1 VTGQPRRLTIRLRLT
16 LTYTSLILL
25 TGVAML
31 ATVFAVLAIVP
42 GYAFTAGP
50 FPYGTTHDLYTI
62 NGRDDVLRLFLV
74 VSLPALLVIGGVGG
88 VVSWFVAGRLLQPL
102 RQIAATAER
111 LDGRNLDARIA
122 VDGPHDEIRDVA
134 DTVNAMLDRLE
145 ASFTSR
151 SRFTA
156 NASHELRTPLASM
169 KTMLQVAI
177 RSDHPPETARTLDRL
192 HTTVDQMTSIT
203 AALLEL
209 ARGDSDLAARPIA
222 LRNEVASALSAVDA
236 ELVARRLRVSVH
248 LDDAVVTGEPVL
260 VRQLVVNLVRNAV
273 VHNVPGGAIDIAV
286 TAQPDVRLTV
296 ANDGRRITAAEAAT
310 LTEPF
315 RRLDRT
321 RSDGSGFGLGLAL
334 VQKVATAHGATLDLT
349 PKDGG
354 GLLVAVAFGA
364 SEDSGIRHE
373 RTRWEPRA

>member
-1 VTGQPRRLTIRLRLT
+1 MTEQPRRLTIRLRLT
-16 LTYTSLILL
+16 LTYTALILL
-25 TGVAML
+25 TGGAML

-62 NGRDDVLRLFLV
+62 NGRDDVLRLFLI

-111 LDGRNLDARIA
+111 LDDRNLDARIA

-169 KTMLQVAI
+169 KTMLQVAL

-209 ARGDSDLAARPIA
+209 ARGDSDLTARPIA
-222 LRNEVASALSAVDA
+222 LRNEVASALRTVDA

-248 LDDAVVTGEPVL
+248 LDDAVVPGEPVL

-273 VHNVPGGAIDIAV
+273 VHNVPGGTIDITV

-349 PKDGG
+349 PRSDG
-354 GLLVAVAFGA
+354 GLLAVVAFPA
-364 SEDSGIRHE
+364 VDDE
-373 RTRWEPRA
+373 RQRDRD

>member
-1 VTGQPRRLTIRLRLT
+1 MTEQPRRLTIRLRLT
-16 LTYTSLILL
+16 LTYTALILL
-25 TGVAML
+25 TGGAML

-62 NGRDDVLRLFLV
+62 NGRDDVLRLFLI

-88 VVSWFVAGRLLQPL
+88 VVSWLVAGRLLQPL

-111 LDGRNLDARIA
+111 LDDRNLDARIA

-169 KTMLQVAI
+169 KTMLQVAL
-177 RSDHPPETARTLDRL
+177 RSDHTPETARTLDRL

-209 ARGDSDLAARPIA
+209 ARGDSDLTARPIA
-222 LRNEVASALSAVDA
+222 LRNEVASALRAVDA

-248 LDDAVVTGEPVL
+248 LDDAVVPGEPVL

-273 VHNVPGGAIDIAV
+273 VHNVPAGTIDITV

-296 ANDGRRITAAEAAT
+296 ANDGRRITPAEAAT

-349 PKDGG
+349 PRNDG
-354 GLLVAVAFGA
+354 GLLAVVAFPA
-364 SEDSGIRHE
+364 VDDE
-373 RTRWEPRA
+373 RQPDRDRERD

>member
-1 VTGQPRRLTIRLRLT
+1 VTGRQPRRLTIRLRLT
-16 LTYTSLILL
+16 LTYTALILL
-25 TGVAML
+25 TGGAML

-62 NGRDDVLRLFLV
+62 NGRGDVLRLFLI
-74 VSLPALLVIGGVGG
+74 VSLPALVVIGGVGG

-102 RQIAATAER
+102 REIAATAER
-111 LDGRNLDARIA
+111 LDDRNLDARIA
-122 VDGPHDEIRDVA
+122 VDGPRDEIRDVA

-169 KTMLQVAI
+169 KTMLQVAL
-177 RSDHPPETARTLDRL
+177 RSDTPPDTARTLERL
-192 HTTVDQMTSIT
+192 HATVDQMTRIT
-203 AALLEL
+203 GALLEL
-209 ARGDSDLAARPIA
+209 ARGDSDLAARRIA
-222 LRNEVASALSAVDA
+222 LRNEVASALRVVDG
-236 ELVARRLRVSVH
+236 ELVARHLRVTVR

-260 VRQLVVNLVRNAV
+260 VRQLVENVVRNAV
-273 VHNVPGGAIDIAV
+273 VHNLHGGAVEIAL
-286 TAQPDVRLTV
+286 TAHPDVRLTV
-296 ANDGRRITAAEAAT
+296 QNDGRVITPAEAAT

-321 RSDGSGFGLGLAL
+321 HGDGSGFGLGLAL
-334 VQKVATAHGATLDLT
+334 VQKVATAHGAVLDIA
-349 PKDGG
+349 PRDGG
-354 GLLVAVAFGA
+354 GLLVAVTFRPADQRGT
-364 SEDSGIRHE
+364 DG
-373 RTRWEPRA
+373 

>member
-1 VTGQPRRLTIRLRLT
+1 MTEQPRRLTIRLRLT
-16 LTYTSLILL
+16 LTYTALILL
-25 TGVAML
+25 TGGAML

-62 NGRDDVLRLFLV
+62 NGRDDVLRLFLI

-88 VVSWFVAGRLLQPL
+88 VVSWLVAGRLLQPL

-111 LDGRNLDARIA
+111 LDDRNLDARIA

-169 KTMLQVAI
+169 KTMLQVAL
-177 RSDHPPETARTLDRL
+177 RSDHTPETARTLDRL

-209 ARGDSDLAARPIA
+209 ARGDSDLTARPIA
-222 LRNEVASALSAVDA
+222 LRNEVASALRAVDA

-248 LDDAVVTGEPVL
+248 LDDAVVAGEPVL

-273 VHNVPGGAIDIAV
+273 VHNVPGGTIDITV

-349 PKDGG
+349 PRSDG
-354 GLLVAVAFGA
+354 GLLAVVAFPA
-364 SEDSGIRHE
+364 VDDDRQ
-373 RTRWEPRA
+373 RDRDRD

>member
-1 VTGQPRRLTIRLRLT
+1 MTEQPRRLTIRLRLT
-16 LTYTSLILL
+16 LTYTALILL
-25 TGVAML
+25 TGGAML

-62 NGRDDVLRLFLV
+62 NGRDDVLRLFLI
-74 VSLPALLVIGGVGG
+74 VSLPVLLVIGGVGG

-111 LDGRNLDARIA
+111 LDDRNLDARIA

-169 KTMLQVAI
+169 KTMLQVAL

-209 ARGDSDLAARPIA
+209 ARGDSDLTARPIA
-222 LRNEVASALSAVDA
+222 LRNEVASALRAVDA

-248 LDDAVVTGEPVL
+248 LDDAVVPGEPVL

-273 VHNVPGGAIDIAV
+273 VHNVPVGTIDITV

-349 PKDGG
+349 PRNDG
-354 GLLVAVAFGA
+354 GLLAVVAFPA
-364 SEDSGIRHE
+364 VDDE
-373 RTRWEPRA
+373 RQPDRDRD

>member
-1 VTGQPRRLTIRLRLT
+1 MTEQPRRLTIRLRLT
-16 LTYTSLILL
+16 LTYTALILL
-25 TGVAML
+25 TGGAML

-62 NGRDDVLRLFLV
+62 NGRDDVLRLFLI

-111 LDGRNLDARIA
+111 LDDRNLDARIA

-169 KTMLQVAI
+169 KTMLQVAL
-177 RSDHPPETARTLDRL
+177 RSDHPPRDRPDPRSAAHHGRPDDLDHRCAPRAR
-192 HTTVDQMTSIT
+192 
-203 AALLEL
+203 
-209 ARGDSDLAARPIA
+209 
-222 LRNEVASALSAVDA
+222 
-236 ELVARRLRVSVH
+236 ARRLRP
-248 LDDAVVTGEPVL
+248 DGATDRTAERGG
-260 VRQLVVNLVRNAV
+260 VRPPCR
-273 VHNVPGGAIDIAV
+273 
-286 TAQPDVRLTV
+286 
-296 ANDGRRITAAEAAT
+296 GRRA
-310 LTEPF
+310 
-315 RRLDRT
+315 RRPP
-321 RSDGSGFGLGLAL
+321 SPC
-334 VQKVATAHGATLDLT
+334 VGA
-349 PKDGG
+349 
-354 GLLVAVAFGA
+354 
-364 SEDSGIRHE
+364 
-373 RTRWEPRA
+373 PRRRGRPR

>member
-1 VTGQPRRLTIRLRLT
+1 MTEQPRRLTIRLRLT
-16 LTYTSLILL
+16 LTYTALILL
-25 TGVAML
+25 TGGAML

-62 NGRDDVLRLFLV
+62 NGRDDVLRLFLI
-74 VSLPALLVIGGVGG
+74 VSLPTLLVIGGVGG

-111 LDGRNLDARIA
+111 LDDRNLDARIA

-169 KTMLQVAI
+169 KTMLQVAL
-177 RSDHPPETARTLDRL
+177 RSDHTRETARTLDRL
-192 HTTVDQMTSIT
+192 HTTVDQMTAIT

-209 ARGDSDLAARPIA
+209 ARGDSDLTARPIA
-222 LRNEVASALSAVDA
+222 LRNEVASALRAVDA
-236 ELVARRLRVSVH
+236 ELVARRLHVSVH
-248 LDDAVVTGEPVL
+248 LDDAVVPGEPVL

-273 VHNVPGGAIDIAV
+273 VHNVPGGTIDITV

-296 ANDGRRITAAEAAT
+296 ANDGRRITPAEAAT

-321 RSDGSGFGLGLAL
+321 RSDRSGFGVGLAL

-349 PKDGG
+349 PRSDG
-354 GLLVAVAFGA
+354 GLLAVVAFPA
-364 SEDSGIRHE
+364 VDDE
-373 RTRWEPRA
+373 RQPDRDRD

>member
-1 VTGQPRRLTIRLRLT
+1 MTRQPRRLTIRLRLT
-16 LTYTSLILL
+16 LTYTALILL
-25 TGVAML
+25 TGGAML

-50 FPYGTTHDLYTI
+50 FPYGTTHDIYTI
-62 NGRDDVLRLFLV
+62 NGRDDVLRLFLI
-74 VSLPALLVIGGVGG
+74 VSLPALVVIGGVGG

-102 RQIAATAER
+102 REIAATAER
-111 LDGRNLDARIA
+111 LDDRNLDARIA
-122 VDGPHDEIRDVA
+122 VDGPDDEIRDVA
-134 DTVNAMLDRLE
+134 NTVNAMLDRLE

-177 RSDHPPETARTLDRL
+177 RSEHPPQTALALDRL

-209 ARGDSDLAARPIA
+209 ARGDSDLTTRLIP
-222 LRNEVASALSAVDA
+222 LRNEVAFALRAVDA
-236 ELVARRLRVSVH
+236 ELVARRIRVTVH
-248 LDDAVVTGEPVL
+248 LDDAVVTGESVL
-260 VRQLVVNLVRNAV
+260 IRQLVVNLIRNAV
-273 VHNVPGGAIDIAV
+273 VHNIPGGAIDITV

-296 ANDGRRITAAEAAT
+296 ENDGRTITPTEAAT

-321 RSDGSGFGLGLAL
+321 RTDGSGFGLGLAL
-334 VQKVATAHGATLDLT
+334 VQKVATAHGADLALT
-349 PKDGG
+349 PRDGG
-354 GLLVAVAFGA
+354 GLLVVVTFGA
-364 SEDSGIRHE
+364 PEGHGA
-373 RTRWEPRA
+373 TR

>member
-1 VTGQPRRLTIRLRLT
+1 MTEQPRRLTIRLRLT
-16 LTYTSLILL
+16 LTYTALILL
-25 TGVAML
+25 TGGAML
-31 ATVFAVLAIVP
+31 AAVFAVLAIVP

-62 NGRDDVLRLFLV
+62 NGRDDVLRLFLI
-74 VSLPALLVIGGVGG
+74 VSLPALVVIGGVGG

-111 LDGRNLDARIA
+111 LDDRNLDARIA

-169 KTMLQVAI
+169 KTMLQVAL

-209 ARGDSDLAARPIA
+209 ARGDSDLTARPIA
-222 LRNEVASALSAVDA
+222 LRNEVASALRAVDA

-248 LDDAVVTGEPVL
+248 LDDAVVPGEPVL

-273 VHNVPGGAIDIAV
+273 VHNVPAGTIDITV

-349 PKDGG
+349 PRDDG
-354 GLLVAVAFGA
+354 GLLAVVAFPA
-364 SEDSGIRHE
+364 LDDE
-373 RTRWEPRA
+373 RQPDRDRD

>member
-1 VTGQPRRLTIRLRLT
+1 MTEQPRRLTIRLRLT
-16 LTYTSLILL
+16 LTYTALILL
-25 TGVAML
+25 TGGAML

-62 NGRDDVLRLFLV
+62 NGRDDVLRLFLI

-111 LDGRNLDARIA
+111 LDDRNLDARIA

-169 KTMLQVAI
+169 KTMLQVAL

-209 ARGDSDLAARPIA
+209 ARGDSDLTARPIA
-222 LRNEVASALSAVDA
+222 LRNEVASALRAVDA

-248 LDDAVVTGEPVL
+248 LDDAVVAGEPVL

-273 VHNVPGGAIDIAV
+273 VHNVPGGTIDITV

-349 PKDGG
+349 PRSDG
-354 GLLVAVAFGA
+354 GLLAVVAFPA
-364 SEDSGIRHE
+364 VDDE
-373 RTRWEPRA
+373 RQPDRDRD

>member
-1 VTGQPRRLTIRLRLT
+1 MTEQPRRLTIRLRLT
-16 LTYTSLILL
+16 LTYTALILL
-25 TGVAML
+25 TGGAML

-62 NGRDDVLRLFLV
+62 NGRDDVLRLFLI
-74 VSLPALLVIGGVGG
+74 VSLPALVVIGGVGG

-111 LDGRNLDARIA
+111 LDDRNLDARIA

-169 KTMLQVAI
+169 KTMLQVAL

-192 HTTVDQMTSIT
+192 HTTVDQMTAIT

-209 ARGDSDLAARPIA
+209 ARGDSDLTARPIA
-222 LRNEVASALSAVDA
+222 LRNEVASALRAVDA
-236 ELVARRLRVSVH
+236 ELLARRLRVSVH
-248 LDDAVVTGEPVL
+248 LDDAVVPGEPVL

-273 VHNVPGGAIDIAV
+273 VHNVPGGSIDITV

-296 ANDGRRITAAEAAT
+296 ANDGRRITAGEAAT

-349 PKDGG
+349 PRDDG
-354 GLLVAVAFGA
+354 GLLAVVAFPA
-364 SEDSGIRHE
+364 VDEE
-373 RTRWEPRA
+373 RQLDRDRDRDRD

>member
-1 VTGQPRRLTIRLRLT
+1 MTEQPRRLTIRLRLT
-16 LTYTSLILL
+16 LTYTALILL
-25 TGVAML
+25 TGGAML

-62 NGRDDVLRLFLV
+62 NGRDDVLRLFLI

-111 LDGRNLDARIA
+111 LDDRNLDARIA

-169 KTMLQVAI
+169 KTMLQVAL
-177 RSDHPPETARTLDRL
+177 RSDHTPETARTLDRL

-209 ARGDSDLAARPIA
+209 ARGDSDLTARPIA
-222 LRNEVASALSAVDA
+222 LRNEVASALRAVDA

-248 LDDAVVTGEPVL
+248 LDDAVVPGEPVL

-273 VHNVPGGAIDIAV
+273 VHNVPGGTIDITV

-349 PKDGG
+349 PRSDG
-354 GLLVAVAFGA
+354 GLLAVVAFPA
-364 SEDSGIRHE
+364 VDDE
-373 RTRWEPRA
+373 RQPDRDRD

>member
-1 VTGQPRRLTIRLRLT
+1 MTEQPRRLTIRLRLT
-16 LTYTSLILL
+16 LTYTALILL
-25 TGVAML
+25 TGGAML

-62 NGRDDVLRLFLV
+62 NGRDDVLRLFLI
-74 VSLPALLVIGGVGG
+74 VSLPALVVIGGVGG

-111 LDGRNLDARIA
+111 LDDRNLDARIA

-177 RSDHPPETARTLDRL
+177 RSDHSPQTARTLDRL

-203 AALLEL
+203 AALLDL

-236 ELVARRLRVSVH
+236 ELAARRLRVTVH
-248 LDDAVVTGEPVL
+248 LDDAVIIGEPVL
-260 VRQLVVNLVRNAV
+260 IRQLVVNLVRNAV
-273 VHNVPGGAIDIAV
+273 VHNVPGGAIDITV
-286 TAQPDVRLTV
+286 TALPSAQMTIL
-296 ANDGRRITAAEAAT
+296 NDGRQITPAEAAT

-315 RRLDRT
+315 RRIDRT
-321 RSDGSGFGLGLAL
+321 RSEGSGFGLGLAL
-334 VQKVATAHGATLDLT
+334 VQKVTTAHGATLNLT
-349 PKDGG
+349 ARNGG
-354 GLLVAVAFGA
+354 GLTVSVAF
-364 SEDSGIRHE
+364 SSLEDPSVSSYR
-373 RTRWEPRA
+373 PRPVR